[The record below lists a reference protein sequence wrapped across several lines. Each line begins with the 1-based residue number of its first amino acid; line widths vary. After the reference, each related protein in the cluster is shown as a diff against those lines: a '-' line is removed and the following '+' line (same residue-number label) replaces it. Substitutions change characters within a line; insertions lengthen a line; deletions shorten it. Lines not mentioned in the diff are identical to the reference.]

1 VAKVSGFPGEGLH
14 GHMEMNRNLGQP
26 DYPATPVMN
35 ARLKRVPGG
44 EAKFA
49 KLSL

>member
-1 VAKVSGFPGEGLH
+1 
-14 GHMEMNRNLGQP
+14 MEINRHLGQP

-44 EAKFA
+44 EAIYKVVTVDFDLLRA
-49 KLSL
+49 FYRYF